1 MRSHFSLA
9 SVGPFVAVAACTLL
23 VAACGGSDGAESEA
37 SSSTGGASSASN
49 EQDAARVR
57 LQECLREQGVDLP
70 AGGPGGGDD
79 GGGEPPDIDRD
90 ELQEAMEACAE
101 FRDEAFGD
109 IDEQDRQEFQDAF
122 AKFSQC
128 MRDEGIDVPEMTPGE
143 GGGPGGGGEQL
154 DRDDPDVQA
163 AIEQC
168 QDELPQGGMGP
179 GAGAP

>member
-1 MRSHFSLA
+1 MRSHFSLPG
-9 SVGPFVAVAACTLL
+9 VGLLLALAACTLV
-23 VAACGGSDGAESEA
+23 VAACGGADGAESEA
-37 SSSTGGASSASN
+37 SGSTGGASSASN

-70 AGGPGGGDD
+70 AGGPGGGDG

-90 ELQEAMEACAE
+90 ELQQAMEACAE

-109 IDEQDRQEFQDAF
+109 ISEQDRQEFQDAF

-128 MRDEGIDVPEMTPGE
+128 MRDEGIDVPEMNPGE
-143 GGGPGGGGEQL
+143 GPPGGGEQL

-168 QDELPQGGMGP
+168 QDELPQGGMRP